1 MRYALTVTVH
11 VSDLYKSLPK
21 GINHDEVERQIK
33 LLIKAEFE
41 RHGIRFLDKPGIYPV
56 TPCHMRS
63 EMIGDFPEITIKQ
76 RAA

>member
-21 GINHDEVERQIK
+21 GIKSDEVERQIK

-41 RHGIRFLDKPGIYPV
+41 RQGIRFLDKDGLYPAI
-56 TPCHMRS
+56 PYHMKS
-63 EMIGDFPEITIKQ
+63 EMIGAFPEITIKQ
-76 RAA
+76 GVS

>member
-21 GINHDEVERQIK
+21 RINPDEVERQIK

-41 RHGIRFLDKPGIYPV
+41 RQGIRFLDKPGLYQVP
-56 TPCHMRS
+56 PCHMRQ
-63 EMIGDFPEITIKQ
+63 ETGGAFPIITIKQ
-76 RAA
+76 GRA

>member
-21 GINHDEVERQIK
+21 RINPDEVERQIK

-41 RHGIRFLDKPGIYPV
+41 RQGIQFLDKLGLYPV

-63 EMIGDFPEITIKQ
+63 EMVGAFPEITIKQ
-76 RAA
+76 GVS

>member
-21 GINHDEVERQIK
+21 RIKPDEVERQIK

-41 RHGIRFLDKPGIYPV
+41 RQGIQFLDKQGLYPV

-63 EMIGDFPEITIKQ
+63 EMIGAFPEITIKQ
-76 RAA
+76 GAA

>member
-21 GINHDEVERQIK
+21 RINPDEVERQIK

-41 RHGIRFLDKPGIYPV
+41 RQGIRFLDKQGLYSAAPYHMKKEEIGAFPV
-56 TPCHMRS
+56 V
-63 EMIGDFPEITIKQ
+63 TIKQ
-76 RAA
+76 GAA

>member
-21 GINHDEVERQIK
+21 GIKPDEVERQIK

-41 RHGIRFLDKPGIYPV
+41 RQCIRFLDKQGLYPAA
-56 TPCHMRS
+56 PYHMKK
-63 EMIGDFPEITIKQ
+63 EDIGAFPVITIKQ
-76 RAA
+76 GVS

>member
-21 GINHDEVERQIK
+21 GIKPGEVERQIK

-41 RHGIRFLDKPGIYPV
+41 RQGIKFLDKPGLYPL
-56 TPCHMRS
+56 TPYHMKS
-63 EMIGDFPEITIKQ
+63 EMVGAFPEITIKQ
-76 RAA
+76 GAA

>member
-21 GINHDEVERQIK
+21 RINPDEVERQIK

-41 RHGIRFLDKPGIYPV
+41 RQGIQFLDKPGLYPV

-63 EMIGDFPEITIKQ
+63 EMVGAFPEITIKQ
-76 RAA
+76 GVS

>member
-1 MRYALTVTVH
+1 MRYAITATVN

-21 GINHDEVERQIK
+21 RINPDEVERQIK

-41 RHGIRFLDKPGIYPV
+41 RQGIQFLDKPGLYPV

-63 EMIGDFPEITIKQ
+63 EMIGAFPEITIKQ
-76 RAA
+76 GAS

>member
-21 GINHDEVERQIK
+21 RINPDEVERQIK

-41 RHGIRFLDKPGIYPV
+41 RQVVRFLDKPWLYPL
-56 TPCHMRS
+56 TPYHMKK
-63 EMIGDFPEITIKQ
+63 EEIGAFPVVTIKQ
-76 RAA
+76 GVS

>member
-21 GINHDEVERQIK
+21 RINP
-33 LLIKAEFE
+33 EFE
-41 RHGIRFLDKPGIYPV
+41 RQVVRFLDKPGLYPV

-63 EMIGDFPEITIKQ
+63 EMIGAFPEITIKQ
-76 RAA
+76 GAS

>member
-11 VSDLYKSLPK
+11 VSDLYKALPK
-21 GINHDEVERQIK
+21 RINPDEVERQIK

-41 RHGIRFLDKPGIYPV
+41 RQGIQFLDKPGLYPV

-63 EMIGDFPEITIKQ
+63 EMIGAFPEITIKQ
-76 RAA
+76 GAA

>member
-21 GINHDEVERQIK
+21 GIKPDEVERKIK

-41 RHGIRFLDKPGIYPV
+41 RQCIRILDKQGLYPAA
-56 TPCHMRS
+56 PYHMKK
-63 EMIGDFPEITIKQ
+63 EEIGAFPVVTIKQ
-76 RAA
+76 GVS

>member
-1 MRYALTVTVH
+1 MRDAITATVS

-21 GINHDEVERQIK
+21 GIKSDEVERQIK

-41 RHGIRFLDKPGIYPV
+41 RQGIQFLDKPGLYPV

-63 EMIGDFPEITIKQ
+63 DMIGAFPEITIKQ
-76 RAA
+76 GAA